1 MRIVRSTA
9 TELEIVDSGL
19 GARMMAAFCVF
30 VGAGVVWL
38 DLSEK
43 EPGAWP
49 ALITLIV
56 GVGFVKVGVAAIVI
70 VGSTRHRF
78 DRATG
83 RVVVRTRSLR
93 GTSKRE
99 IPLAH
104 IADVVLETS
113 TTDWPRGPTV
123 TDYRLAYVLRSGEQV
138 PWTVYLN
145 GTRADKMVCLYAA
158 RAFLRRAAGRGAK
171 ASEELVSSNRAGE
184 ANGIGNPKHE
194 RREVG

>member
-1 MRIVRSTA
+1 M
-9 TELEIVDSGL
+9 
-19 GARMMAAFCVF
+19 
-30 VGAGVVWL
+30 VWL

-56 GVGFVKVGVAAIVI
+56 GVGFVKVGLAAIVI

-78 DRATG
+78 DRPTG

-93 GTSKRE
+93 GISKVE

-123 TDYRLAYVLRSGEQV
+123 TDYRLAYVLRSGEHV

-145 GTRADKMVCLYAA
+145 GTRADKMVFLYAA
-158 RAFLRRAAGRGAK
+158 RAFLRRAAARGAP
-171 ASEELVSSNRAGE
+171 ASEELVSSNGAMKRMGSAT
-184 ANGIGNPKHE
+184 PSHE
-194 RREVG
+194 RKEAG